1 MPQLKE
7 LVKDKLKSSE
17 TDSDTLALCDN
28 IFNWYEEGGP
38 DLVRSNVNKRVKE
51 LKSQFTKE
59 AKEIKEIT
67 PKLRKKRKR
76 GK

>member
-1 MPQLKE
+1 MPQLKD
-7 LVKDKLKSSE
+7 LVKEKLKNSE
-17 TDSDTLALCDN
+17 ADSDTITLCDN
-28 IFNWYEEGGP
+28 IFSWYDEGGP
-38 DLVRSNVNKRVKE
+38 DLVRSNVNKKVKE

-59 AKEIKEIT
+59 AKGIKEIT